1 MRRIHTLG
9 GAALAG
15 LLFLPAPAMAQDREQ
30 LQMLAELRMI
40 QEQSGQLRA
49 LIASLEA
56 AVSALNTK
64 LDEQA
69 NATRKGFADQKLQV
83 DGLRD
88 GVSVL
93 REKIDDTNVRI
104 STLSHEVETMRATL
118 ATVPAPAP
126 PPAVDPSAPAGES
139 AEPASPPAAP
149 APPAGP
155 PGGMDAGRLF
165 NTAMND
171 YLGGDYQLAV
181 AGFEAYLRTYATAP
195 NAAQA
200 QYYIGESLFQVTRYQ
215 EAVTAYGRVIQTY
228 PGSTWVAEAYYKQG
242 LSFERLKELDRARQA
257 YDAVIKNFPDS
268 NAAALAKQRIEAL
281 PR

>member
-1 MRRIHTLG
+1 MRTWKTLG
-9 GAALAG
+9 AATLAAL
-15 LLFLPAPAMAQDREQ
+15 LFAPVPAVAQDREQ

-49 LIASLEA
+49 LIAGLEA
-56 AVSALNTK
+56 SIAALTSK
-64 LDEQA
+64 LDEQS

-104 STLSHEVETMRATL
+104 STLTHEVETLRATI
-118 ATVPAPAP
+118 ASQPQPAAQVDPNAPPVEPSEPGTAPATP
-126 PPAVDPSAPAGES
+126 PSAPAL
-139 AEPASPPAAP
+139 
-149 APPAGP
+149 P

-165 NTAMND
+165 DTAMND
-171 YLGGDYQLAV
+171 YLGGDYQLAIP
-181 AGFEAYLRTYATAP
+181 GFEAYLRTYATAP
-195 NAAQA
+195 NSAKA
-200 QYYIGESLFQVTRYQ
+200 QYYIGEALFQLTRYQ

-228 PGSTWVAEAYYKQG
+228 AASTWVAEAYYKQG
-242 LSFERLKELDRARQA
+242 QSFERLKENDRARQA
-257 YDAVIKNFPDS
+257 YEAVIKNFPDS
-268 NAAALAKQRIEAL
+268 TAAVLAKQRLEAL

>member
-1 MRRIHTLG
+1 MGRIHTLG
-9 GAALAG
+9 AVALAAL
-15 LLFLPAPAMAQDREQ
+15 LFAPAPAAAQDREQ

-56 AVSALNTK
+56 AVTALNTK

-69 NATRKGFADQKLQV
+69 NATRKGFADQRLQV

-104 STLSHEVETMRATL
+104 STLSHEVETMRATI
-118 ATVPAPAP
+118 TR
-126 PPAVDPSAPAGES
+126 
-139 AEPASPPAAP
+139 PAAP
-149 APPAGP
+149 APTVDPAAPVDPGATEPAAPVQPPVAPAGP

-165 NTAMND
+165 GTAMND
-171 YLGGDYQLAV
+171 YLGGDYQLAIP
-181 AGFEAYLRTYATAP
+181 GFEAYLRTYATAP

-200 QYYIGESLFQVTRYQ
+200 QYYVGESLFQLTRYQ
-215 EAVTAYGRVIQTY
+215 EAITAYGRVIQTY
-228 PGSTWVAEAYYKQG
+228 AGSAWVAEAYYKQG
-242 LSFERLKELDRARQA
+242 LSFERLKENDRARQA
-257 YDAVIKNFPDS
+257 YEAVIKNFPDS
-268 NAAALAKQRIEAL
+268 TAAVLAKQRIEGL

>member
-1 MRRIHTLG
+1 MRANYYV
-9 GAALAG
+9 AAVMLAG
-15 LLFLPAPAMAQDREQ
+15 SLIAPSSAAAQDREQ

-49 LIASLEA
+49 LIAGLEA
-56 AVSALNTK
+56 SITALTAK
-64 LDEQA
+64 LDQQS
-69 NATRKGFADQKLQV
+69 NDTRKGFADQRLQI

-88 GVSVL
+88 GVSVV

-104 STLSHEVETMRATL
+104 STLTHEVETLRATI
-118 ATVPAPAP
+118 ATQPQPAAPPDPGAPAGDPSSPATPPAPAP
-126 PPAVDPSAPAGES
+126 ST
-139 AEPASPPAAP
+139 
-149 APPAGP
+149 PAGP
-155 PGGMDAGRLF
+155 PGGMSAERLF
-165 NTAMND
+165 DTAMND

-200 QYYIGESLFQVTRYQ
+200 QYYIGEALFQLTRYQ

-257 YDAVIKNFPDS
+257 YDAVIKSFPDS
-268 NAAALAKQRIEAL
+268 NAAVLARQRLEAL

>member
-1 MRRIHTLG
+1 MKPIHTLSA
-9 GAALAG
+9 AALVG
-15 LLFLPAPAMAQDREQ
+15 LLLVPAPAAAQDREQ

-49 LIASLEA
+49 LIARLEA
-56 AVSALNTK
+56 AVTALNTK

-69 NATRKGFADQKLQV
+69 NATRKGFADQRLQV

-93 REKIDDTNVRI
+93 REKMDDTNVRI

-118 ATVPAPAP
+118 ATAPAPAP
-126 PPAVDPSAPAGES
+126 SVDPAAPPAPGAADPAAQTP
-139 AEPASPPAAP
+139 PPAA
-149 APPAGP
+149 PAGP

-165 NTAMND
+165 GTAMND
-171 YLGGDYQLAV
+171 YLGGDYQLAIP
-181 AGFEAYLRTYATAP
+181 GFEAYLRTYATAP

-200 QYYIGESLFQVTRYQ
+200 QYYVGESLFQLTRYQ
-215 EAVTAYGRVIQTY
+215 EAITAYGRVIQTY
-228 PGSTWVAEAYYKQG
+228 AGSTWVAEAYYKQG
-242 LSFERLKELDRARQA
+242 LSFERLKENDRARQA
-257 YDAVIKNFPDS
+257 YEAVIKNFPDS
-268 NAAALAKQRIEAL
+268 TAAVLAKQRLDGL